1 MLIVKG
7 HGSCYNRGFLDSLRQ
22 NQTLAQQ
29 WFIRRL
35 KPKKIQHRMVDLDA
49 QLRLLLILLHRNFM
63 LSLINCHHRLLDCH
77 GQAQLGGKKRLRPV
91 PNQKH
96 FWKIVFYHHSDLRQH
111 VATSN
116 GVWNKKEIALAL
128 IKKNAPRFQNPDSTT
143 SVRVIILVK
152 YKSSKCLFCTSRR
165 NGSRSGGSSSRSS
178 GSSSSSRSSSSSSNS
193 STIVR

>member
-1 MLIVKG
+1 MQSFQKISPSKSEMKYHSKNLTLRSENEWQLIDFRI
-7 HGSCYNRGFLDSLRQ
+7 SDSSDNWL
-22 NQTLAQQ
+22 TSEV
-29 WFIRRL
+29 
-35 KPKKIQHRMVDLDA
+35 RMSDNWLTSAWVTTD
-49 QLRLLLILLHRNFM
+49 
-63 LSLINCHHRLLDCH
+63 HRLLDCH

-91 PNQKH
+91 PNQKY

-152 YKSSKCLFCTSRR
+152 YKSSKCLFCTSRP

-178 GSSSSSRSSSSSSNS
+178 GSSSSSSSSSSNS